1 MINFP
6 VYVQLFGK
14 NIHPHVFFETL
25 AYFVAARIYS
35 VERRKLDN
43 NYEITFIQKISIIYG
58 MIFGAFIFAILIS
71 YLQNPIEN
79 IYKTGKN
86 PLYILTVGKTIV
98 GGIFGAILGIEIT
111 KKIVHVDV
119 STGDAFVL
127 PIIIGMMIGRL
138 GCFLTGLSDGTVGNP
153 TKSVFGIDFGDGIT
167 RHPTQLYEIVFF
179 IIILALYLKFN
190 KEIKKSFPNGFLFKT
205 LIVLYFI
212 FRFVIDYIKPY
223 SKFYFGLN
231 SIQVICLITIVYYGY
246 SIFKAIN
253 AKIKRWKYVR

>member
-79 IYKTGKN
+79 IYKTEKN

-205 LIVLYFI
+205 LIV
-212 FRFVIDYIKPY
+212 
-223 SKFYFGLN
+223 
-231 SIQVICLITIVYYGY
+231 SIHFL
-246 SIFKAIN
+246 
-253 AKIKRWKYVR
+253 

>member
-79 IYKTGKN
+79 IYATEKN
-86 PLYILTVGKTIV
+86 PLYMLTVGKTIV

-153 TKSVFGIDFGDGIT
+153 TK
-167 RHPTQLYEIVFF
+167 
-179 IIILALYLKFN
+179 
-190 KEIKKSFPNGFLFKT
+190 
-205 LIVLYFI
+205 
-212 FRFVIDYIKPY
+212 
-223 SKFYFGLN
+223 
-231 SIQVICLITIVYYGY
+231 
-246 SIFKAIN
+246 
-253 AKIKRWKYVR
+253 

>member
-14 NIHPHVFFETL
+14 NIHPHVFFFIF

-79 IYKTGKN
+79 IYKTEKN

-127 PIIIGMMIGRL
+127 PIVIGMIIGRI
-138 GCFLTGLSDGTVGNP
+138 GCFLTGLEDGTVGNP
-153 TKSVFGIDFGDGIT
+153 TKLLFGINFGDGIT
-167 RHPTQLYEIVFF
+167 RHPTQLYEIIFF
-179 IIILALYLKFN
+179 IILLFLYFKFY
-190 KEIKKSFPNGFLFKT
+190 KSVKLIYPNGFLFKMF
-205 LIVLYFI
+205 IFLYFM
-212 FRFVIDYIKPY
+212 FRLIIDFIKPY
-223 SKFYFGLN
+223 PRFYFGFN
-231 SIQVICLITIVYYGY
+231 SIQVICLIGIIYYGY
-246 SIFKAIN
+246 LIIEII
-253 AKIKRWKYVR
+253 IKQWRTKNVK